1 VNASGLRLGLG
12 ALAALLLLAAPWL
25 LREFHLHLLTEILI
39 LALFATAF
47 NLLFG
52 YTGLLSFGQ
61 AAYFGVGAYVAALFL
76 KGVVPSL
83 PLAILVA
90 ALASGVLAAVIGWL
104 CVRRDEIYFAMVTLA
119 FGQLVFAVLWRWR
132 RVTGGSDG
140 IGGIPRTELG
150 MGPLAVDLARTDAY
164 YYFTLAVVAL
174 CLYLIFRIT
183 RSPLGLTLKA
193 IRDNPRRVDYL
204 GIPMRRYRLIAFVG
218 AGFFT
223 GVAGALF
230 APYQGTVAPT
240 LADWIVSAEPVMMTL
255 LGGPGV
261 FLGPAIGA
269 ALFLALKETIQVYT
283 DYWPLVLGSAV
294 ILLVLFLPRGVAHS
308 LLLWLPRRR
317 RPVAPVVPA
326 GEARR

>member
-1 VNASGLRLGLG
+1 MNAAGLRLGLG

-61 AAYFGVGAYVAALFL
+61 AAYFGVGAYATALCL

-83 PLAILVA
+83 PLAILAA
-90 ALASGVLAAVIGWL
+90 ALASAALAAIIGYL

-132 RVTGGSDG
+132 GVTGGSDG

-150 MGPLAVDLARTDAY
+150 VGPLSIDLARTEAY

-183 RSPLGLTLKA
+183 RSPLGLTLRA

-204 GIPMRRYRLIAFVG
+204 GIPMRRYRLISFVC

-261 FLGPAIGA
+261 FLGPALGA
-269 ALFLALKETIQVYT
+269 ALFLILKETIQVYT

-294 ILLVLFLPRGVAHS
+294 ILLVLFLPKGVAHV
-308 LLLWLPRRR
+308 LLARPSRLR
-317 RPVAPVVPA
+317 RPAPPVARP